1 GASREPTPA
10 GRTVPTRVKDIA
22 TLQKAPPLTLVGY
35 GLVIGL
41 TKTGDK
47 QQTLFAAQSL
57 VNMLQRFGIIVP
69 ADQVKVENVA
79 AVLVTSE
86 LPPFVPAGGRLDV
99 TVSSIGDARSL

>member
-1 GASREPTPA
+1 MTIMGPRGIVLRTATAWALASTLGVAIDAQSAGASREPTPA

-69 ADQVKVENVA
+69 ADQ
-79 AVLVTSE
+79 
-86 LPPFVPAGGRLDV
+86 
-99 TVSSIGDARSL
+99 